1 MNKDRNFIE
10 DKIDNPEGFVTASTS
25 PFPVEGKERGAIAVE
40 EVIKAQE
47 SPVAPPRFLS
57 IHSIVR
63 VKHGN
68 FLNLL
73 RFINLNVKLKVVKRK
88 T

>member
-1 MNKDRNFIE
+1 MNKDRNSIE
-10 DKIDNPEGFVTASTS
+10 DKIDNPEGFVTASTC
-25 PFPVEGKERGAIAVE
+25 PLPVEGKERGAIAVE
-40 EVIKAQE
+40 GVIKAQE
-47 SPVAPPRFLS
+47 SPVAPPRSLS

-63 VKHGN
+63 AKHGN

-73 RFINLNVKLKVVKRK
+73 RLINLNVKLKVVKRK